1 MSAERFIQFNVSLFQ
16 NLSLPPGSECIV
28 SVRVENYVENKDG
41 VFYPYK
47 LKLAKFGLV
56 AAQCIADCING
67 SIPIKLC
74 NLSEKTITLYKNTTV
89 GEFEIK
95 DLSECGNENIFVLDE
110 IEESSCVSKLVEKI
124 ENQVNL
130 TRLQKNQASKLIQQY
145 QHIFSSSKTDIGHC
159 KLVKHEIELKHNAPI
174 QQMVGKV
181 PLHVEKWVDN
191 QVEHLEKMG
200 VVRQS
205 NSPWS
210 APVVVVKKKNG
221 DFRLC
226 VDFRRLNSVTIK
238 PVYRIPDSQ
247 SLFNHLSGAKLFSTI
262 DISNAYYQ
270 CEMREEDKKTHS
282 IHNAQRSV

>member
-1 MSAERFIQFNVSLFQ
+1 MTSAHKCMSAERFIQFNVSLFQ

-28 SVRVENYVENKDG
+28 SVRVENYVDKDG

-56 AAQCIADCING
+56 AAQCIADCIKG

-74 NLSEKTITLYKNTTV
+74 NLSEKIMTLYKNTTV

-110 IEESSCVSKLVEKI
+110 IEESSCVSKLLEKI
-124 ENQVNL
+124 ENLVNL
-130 TRLQKNQASKLIQQY
+130 TRLQKNQASKLIQE
-145 QHIFSSSKTDIGHC
+145 C
-159 KLVKHEIELKHNAPI
+159 KLVKHEIELKHNPPI
-174 QQMVGKV
+174 QQMEGKV
-181 PLHVEKWVDN
+181 PLHVEKWLDN

-210 APVVVVKKKNG
+210 APVVVV
-221 DFRLC
+221 RLC

-238 PVYRIPDSQ
+238 PV
-247 SLFNHLSGAKLFSTI
+247 
-262 DISNAYYQ
+262 
-270 CEMREEDKKTHS
+270 
-282 IHNAQRSV
+282 